1 MLYFYCPLRF
11 NWSYY
16 AFVQWN
22 CWAVTFTNTPS
33 LNELAYY
40 AVLSCRNASW
50 TKAQTSDWNALS
62 SKTDASI
69 HQSHHHQ
76 HKGPPWAHWRIRLN
90 LTNTQVLIV
99 HAWWTIAQTRAQVLM
114 FTHGEQSPDSGTS
127 VNVHTRWTKPRLGHK
142 CYSFTHGEQ
151 SPDSGTSVNV
161 HTRWTK
167 PTSGSSVN
175 VHTRWT
181 KPKLGHK
188 CYSFTH
194 GEQSLPQAQV
204 FMFTHGEQSPD
215 SGTSVTRS
223 RTVNKAYLRLKC

>member
-69 HQSHHHQ
+69 RQSHHHQ
-76 HKGPPWAHWRIRLN
+76 HKGPPWAHWRVRLN

-99 HAWWTIAQTRAQVLM
+99 HARWTIAQTRAQVLR
-114 FTHGEQSPDSGTS
+114 FTHGEQSPNSGTS
-127 VNVHTRWTKPRLGHK
+127 VNVHA
-142 CYSFTHGEQ
+142 
-151 SPDSGTSVNV
+151 
-161 HTRWTK
+161 RWTK
-167 PTSGSSVN
+167 PTSGSSVH

-181 KPKLGHK
+181 IAQ
-188 CYSFTH
+188 TR
-194 GEQSLPQAQV
+194 AQV
-204 FMFTHGEQSPD
+204 LRFTHGEQSPN

-223 RTVNKAYLRLKC
+223 HTVNKAYLRLKCSCSRTVNNAYLRH